1 MRCVLYLC
9 IATTTRILICCY
21 ATLLR
26 RALKGAGLTRIY
38 EQALANGVLIT
49 RLKTIPDNVQPN
61 QAPHVTLPALKIC
74 LTIGLSRKEVEK
86 AGTIIRHAITKVMRQ
101 KR

>member
-1 MRCVLYLC
+1 
-9 IATTTRILICCY
+9 
-21 ATLLR
+21 
-26 RALKGAGLTRIY
+26 LKDYILTRIG

-49 RLKTIPDNVQPN
+49 RMKTIPDNVQPK
-61 QAPHVTLPALKIC
+61 QAHYVTLPALKVC
-74 LTIGLSRKEVEK
+74 LTTGLSRKEVEK